1 MSERRPF
8 HRPQPRRW
16 WAQKPYRA
24 YTVRELSGVAVAV
37 YGAILLAGLVCLWRG
52 PDAYAVYL
60 RILASDGAFAVHA
73 VLLAAVLWHVV
84 TWFEILPKTMPKLIL
99 RGHPLPQRLLTA
111 AALLVALVCSAALLV
126 VVVVMGAMS

>member
-24 YTVRELSGVAVAV
+24 YTIRELSGVAVAV

-52 PDAYAVYL
+52 PDAYALYR
-60 RILASDGAFAVHA
+60 RILASEASLAVHA

-99 RGHPLPQRLLTA
+99 RGQPLPQRLVSAVALL
-111 AALLVALVCSAALLV
+111 AALACSAALLV
-126 VVVVMGAMS
+126 VVVAIGAMS

>member
-8 HRPQPRRW
+8 RRAQPRFW
-16 WAQKPYRA
+16 WAHKPYLA

-52 PDAYAVYL
+52 PEAFGVY
-60 RILASDGAFAVHA
+60 RQILASPRSLLVHL

-84 TWFEILPKTMPKLIL
+84 TWFRILPKTMPKLIL
-99 RGHPLPQRLLTA
+99 RGRLVPPRRVTA
-111 AALLVALVCSAALLV
+111 IALSLAFVCSAGLLV
-126 VVVVMGAMS
+126 VFIVIGASS